1 MLKDIIFFYREMYEE
16 SWKIAFAL
24 YVYDSSK
31 TPKENGIPPTAVMR
45 QEDTKEDILFFNFET
60 ELVIIIVFIFL
71 RSKKR

>member
-1 MLKDIIFFYREMYEE
+1 MYEE

-60 ELVIIIVFIFL
+60 ELVIIIVFIFSNGDDL
-71 RSKKR
+71 CLNAVK

>member
-1 MLKDIIFFYREMYEE
+1 MYEE

-31 TPKENGIPPTAVMR
+31 TQKENGIPQTAVMK

-60 ELVIIIVFIFL
+60 ELVIIIIVVL
-71 RSKKR
+71 SRSEKSKW